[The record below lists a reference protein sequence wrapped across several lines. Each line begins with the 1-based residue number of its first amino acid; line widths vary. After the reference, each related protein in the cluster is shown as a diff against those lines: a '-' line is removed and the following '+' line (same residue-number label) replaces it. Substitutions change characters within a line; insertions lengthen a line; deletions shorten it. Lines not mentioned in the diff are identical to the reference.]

1 MAILARVLP
10 QPWNDHETLR
20 SVRRIR
26 LPSGACFARARNR
39 ALRPSAPVL
48 KPASLLLLVG
58 VSAVLLGGCFHANE
72 LRRQCV
78 SECSRK
84 NDVCVVH
91 AMNAGALQQCDG
103 EASECVRLCNQR

>member
-10 QPWNDHETLR
+10 QTWNDHETAR

-26 LPSGACFARARNR
+26 PSS
-39 ALRPSAPVL
+39 RPSA
-48 KPASLLLLVG
+48 LLLLVG

-91 AMNAGALQQCDG
+91 AMNAEALQQCDG